1 MVGILGDVR
10 ETSLRLYIDKK
21 GYFWNERRG
30 CCSQGNIT
38 LAVHLVRNKILFKGT
53 AQ

>member
-1 MVGILGDVR
+1 MVGILGDIR
-10 ETSLRLYIDKK
+10 ETSLRLYINKK

-30 CCSQGNIT
+30 LLCQGHIT

>member
-1 MVGILGDVR
+1 MVGILGYIR
-10 ETSLRLYIDKK
+10 ETSLRLYINKK

-30 CCSQGNIT
+30 LLCQGHIT
-38 LAVHLVRNKILFKGT
+38 LAVRNKILFKGT